1 MPNQEEFSSMKHKKV
16 HYLPRPGC
24 RYRCRAFNRI
34 ELLAVCACL
43 GLLSL
48 LVAPTLASNKTDSER
63 LICFNNLR
71 LIGRGVQ
78 MWAGDHRQQPP
89 WRTSIYD
96 GGLLSEPGS
105 LRPGNA
111 WFDFSYMSNELV
123 TPRILACPSDAG
135 VKRAIEFGGGTNGGF
150 FSVAFRGLALSY
162 VIGLESVGDSPR
174 SWVSGD
180 RNLGGGFSGSG
191 GCSARVTSLNSIST
205 TPGTSLGWTNGVVHN
220 EFGHSLLMD
229 GSVEFTSS
237 AQLKR
242 LLLSPQADDNGTVHF
257 LKAR

>member
-1 MPNQEEFSSMKHKKV
+1 MKLNYLTDRRR
-16 HYLPRPGC
+16 HYFRP
-24 RYRCRAFNRI
+24 RCRAFNRI

-63 LICFNNLR
+63 LVCFNNLR

-78 MWAGDHRQQPP
+78 MFAGDHNQQPP
-89 WRTSIYD
+89 WRSPQAD
-96 GGLLSEPGS
+96 GGLFPSSGS
-105 LRPGNA
+105 RPGVA
-111 WFDFSYMSNELV
+111 WYDFSYISNELA

-135 VKRAIEFGGGTNGGF
+135 VKRAVEFGGGANGGF
-150 FSVAFRGLALSY
+150 VSLAFRALALSY
-162 VIGLESVGDSPR
+162 VIGLESVGDAPK

-180 RNLGGGFSGSG
+180 RNLGEISGSG
-191 GCSARVTSLNSIST
+191 GCSARVTSINSIST
-205 TPGTSLGWTNGVVHN
+205 SPGTSLGWTNGVAHN
-220 EFGHSLLMD
+220 EFGHILLMD

-237 AQLKR
+237 TQLKQI
-242 LLLSPQADDNGTVHF
+242 LLSPQADDNGTIHF